1 MSHLIHFNVS
11 TAITAETK
19 IEGGLS
25 MARSFVYI
33 ISEDPEVMEKVKKST
48 EGQDVSFFTYSGPQW
63 REGMENP
70 FFRSQLMNGVPS
82 LNAGSQQSSQSMMMG
97 SAPENLNNVVN
108 FPASQP
114 EKVQKMEDVEFK
126 TIEAAI
132 YQYKGNLTEAARA
145 LGIGRATLYRKV
157 KQFHIDPSQARR
169 RKLVAA

>member
-1 MSHLIHFNVS
+1 
-11 TAITAETK
+11 
-19 IEGGLS
+19 

-33 ISEDPEVMEKVKKST
+33 VSENPEVMEKVKKST

-70 FFRSQLMNGVPS
+70 FFRSQLVNGVPS
-82 LNAGSQQSSQSMMMG
+82 LVGGTNPNPVA
-97 SAPENLNNVVN
+97 EHTNNVVS
-108 FPASQP
+108 FPMAT
-114 EKVQKMEDVEFK
+114 EKVQKMEDIESK
-126 TIEAAI
+126 AIEAAI

>member
-1 MSHLIHFNVS
+1 
-11 TAITAETK
+11 
-19 IEGGLS
+19 

-33 ISEDPEVMEKVKKST
+33 VSEDPEVMEKVKKST
-48 EGQDVSFFTYSGPQW
+48 EGQDVSLFTYSGPQW
-63 REGMENP
+63 REGMDNP
-70 FFRSQLMNGVPS
+70 FFRSQLMNGVPA
-82 LNAGSQQSSQSMMMG
+82 LNSGIQQQNQPLVSGS
-97 SAPENLNNVVN
+97 EHTNNIVS
-108 FPASQP
+108 FPRPQP
-114 EKVQKMEDVEFK
+114 EKTQKMEEVEFK